1 MQLRDYQKVAIDKV
15 RKSFSL
21 SHKSVLLV
29 LPTGAGKTFIFSEI
43 VKLSRQ
49 KNKKVLVLVH
59 KRELIRQTA
68 KELKNKKITHGII
81 AAGYKTT
88 DHDVYIASV
97 QTLINRLND
106 NFQPDLIILDE
117 AHHAVARSWQKII
130 DFYKNTIK
138 IGVTATP
145 MRLTGAGL
153 GEVFDDLIIGSS
165 VRSLMDKKYLAE
177 CDVYAP
183 PNLLNLKHIK
193 KAAGDYVKS
202 QVENELE
209 KVDIIGDAV
218 KNYRRIADNRQAIA
232 FCISIKHAQSVT
244 RKFNDAGYTA
254 ELISGDMNN
263 NDRDDLVKRFE
274 KGKVKILV
282 SIDVVSEGFNI
293 PACGVAILLRPTASE
308 ALYLQQVGR
317 VLRPQDNKVALVLD
331 HVGNTKRHG
340 FVDEERFYSLNQ
352 KAKSKRKSEPLP
364 AIETCQQCFAVYK
377 PQPTC
382 PQCGYTKVIE
392 TKPIIFKDG
401 ELEKMKKDLKLQL
414 GDPIIEIT
422 TGAKLYFYCYSDDYR
437 KNGFRFPDPKRN
449 IFAKCFYQNQWNEFK
464 KLGLNNFKKVE
475 DYKIMTNIDKF
486 WKFNDPAEVEINN
499 IQIIR
504 EEKERARRFE
514 ESQCK
519 TLKDWTLLAHKRGYS
534 PHWARIRY
542 YQRSNKT
549 RKRFT

>member
-449 IFAKCFYQNQWNEFK
+449 IFAKCFYPNQWNEFK
-464 KLGLNNFKKVE
+464 RLGLNNFKKVE
-475 DYKIMTNIDKF
+475 DYKNMTNIDKF
-486 WKFNDPAEVEINN
+486 WKLNEPAELEINN
-499 IQIIR
+499 IQIMR

-542 YQRSNKT
+542 YQRTNKT
-549 RKRFT
+549 RKRFS